1 MLLTTMALVRRRVG
15 KLPNRR
21 VSLYEKAVEVLLNW
35 RNEVDEPLDEDEA
48 LPHLRY
54 LAYAMCDRGVQ
65 RLREDEAVDLLQDLR
80 HEYPQLRRVTRHEP
94 KEFLRLLE
102 ARTGILAQ
110 YGEERHDGRLVPVY
124 EFRHLTFQEYL
135 AGLALVCGH
144 FPGAD
149 PDRRL
154 AERVASLGGRIDI
167 PQGGEAGMAQNWQEP
182 LRLCLAACNDADA
195 DAALLAVLRPTA
207 GEDIDGTRRPRAVQA
222 ARCLADE
229 PNVTE
234 KAAGDVL
241 QAFVHSIEAEMGI
254 TLRPRWVPPRGS

>member
-1 MLLTTMALVRRRVG
+1 
-15 KLPNRR
+15 
-21 VSLYEKAVEVLLNW
+21 
-35 RNEVDEPLDEDEA
+35 
-48 LPHLRY
+48 
-54 LAYAMCDRGVQ
+54 
-65 RLREDEAVDLLQDLR
+65 
-80 HEYPQLRRVTRHEP
+80 
-94 KEFLRLLE
+94 
-102 ARTGILAQ
+102 
-110 YGEERHDGRLVPVY
+110 
-124 EFRHLTFQEYL
+124 
-135 AGLALVCGH
+135 
-144 FPGAD
+144 
-149 PDRRL
+149 
-154 AERVASLGGRIDI
+154 
-167 PQGGEAGMAQNWQEP
+167 MAQNWQEP